1 MDASLLAFDRH
12 RSRLQSIA
20 YRMLGSVAE
29 AEEVVQDAW
38 LRWYEAPRATFE
50 SAEAWLVTVTT
61 RLAIDRLR
69 LAKNEREEYFGLWL
83 PEPILSDEPTPEE
96 AIERAD
102 QVSVAFLALLER
114 LTPDARA
121 AFVLRELFDLEY
133 DEVARCIGKTET
145 ASRQLVS
152 RAKTQLR
159 EGKPRQIVS
168 PEVHRRL
175 LDRFA
180 EALTRGDTAALQAL
194 LAEDAE
200 LIGDGGGKVSS
211 FGQPM
216 IGAWR
221 LVKLFIAAV
230 RRTAGLQRLEP
241 ALVNGEWALLRIVG
255 DCLHSVE
262 SIETDGQRVTRMLV
276 QRNPDKLARIASRLG
291 LRTVDVTSDVTN
303 AKAVPSGE

>member
-12 RSRLQSIA
+12 RSRLQAIA

-38 LRWYEAPRATFE
+38 LRWYEAPRATLE
-50 SAEAWLVTVTT
+50 STEAWLVTVTT

-83 PEPILSDEPTPEE
+83 PEPTVSNEPTPEE
-96 AIERAD
+96 ATERAD
-102 QVSVAFLALLER
+102 EVSIAFLALLER

-121 AFVLRELFDLEY
+121 AFVLRELFDLGY
-133 DEVARCIGKTET
+133 DEVARCIGKTEA

-159 EGKPRQIVS
+159 EGKQRQSVS
-168 PEVHRRL
+168 PQVHRRL

-180 EALTRGDTAALQAL
+180 EALSRGDTTALQAL

-211 FGQPM
+211 FGRPM

-221 LVKLFIAAV
+221 LVKLFIAAM
-230 RRTAGLQRLEP
+230 RRAAGLQRLEP

-276 QRNPDKLARIASRLG
+276 QRNPDKLRRIASKLG
-291 LRTVDVTSDVTN
+291 LRTVDVTN
-303 AKAVPSGE
+303 AEAAPSGE

>member
-12 RSRLQSIA
+12 RSRLQAIA

-38 LRWYEAPRATFE
+38 LRWYEAPRATLE
-50 SAEAWLVTVTT
+50 STEAWLVTVTT

-83 PEPILSDEPTPEE
+83 PEPMLSDEPTPEE
-96 AIERAD
+96 ATERAD
-102 QVSVAFLALLER
+102 EVSIAFLALLER

-133 DEVARCIGKTET
+133 DEVARCIGKTEA

-159 EGKPRQIVS
+159 EGKQRQSVS

-211 FGQPM
+211 FGRPL
-216 IGAWR
+216 IGAWK

-255 DCLHSVE
+255 DRLHSVE

-276 QRNPDKLARIASRLG
+276 QRNPDKLRRIASKLG
-291 LRTVDVTSDVTN
+291 LRTVDVTN
-303 AKAVPSGE
+303 AEAAPSGE